1 MTANSLLSPSLPRI
15 KQGWQDKRVID
26 VPTVMAIA
34 ILERWMSVQMPLDQ
48 VFISKLGRN
57 YPRLM
62 EGMRQFWVE
71 CVFYLEGMGW
81 TSEVIPLEFWNQT
94 ETDILEE
101 CDRAIASL
109 KSNKNPIDV

>member
-71 CVFYLEGMGW
+71 CVFHLEGMGW
-81 TSEVIPLEFWNQT
+81 VSECIPLEFWSQT
-94 ETDILEE
+94 EKEILEE

-109 KSNKNPIDV
+109 KTNNPIDF

>member
-1 MTANSLLSPSLPRI
+1 MTTVNSPVSATLPRI
-15 KQGWQDKRVID
+15 KTDWQYAVID
-26 VPTVMAIA
+26 SPPVMAIA

-71 CVFYLEGMGW
+71 CVFHLEGMGW
-81 TSEVIPLEFWNQT
+81 VSECIPLEFWSQT
-94 ETDILEE
+94 EKEILEE

-109 KSNKNPIDV
+109 KSNNPIDF